1 MRISDWSSD
10 VCSSDLAE
18 ALVRWQHPT
27 RGLILPG
34 DFIEVAEEAREI
46 GPLTLWTL
54 RQVIEDQQRLARHGH
69 DIVLS
74 TNISGQL
81 PADTELVEEACGL
94 VSESGAKI
102 GFGIPEP
109 SGIRDPHH
117 TIGHFPPIAENR
129 HEEG

>member
-1 MRISDWSSD
+1 MFLQYQPKLHLRRQQ
-10 VCSSDLAE
+10 VAGAE

-74 TNISGQL
+74 INISGQL
-81 PADTELVEEACGL
+81 LRSEERRVGKEC
-94 VSESGAKI
+94 VSTCRFRWSQY
-102 GFGIPEP
+102 
-109 SGIRDPHH
+109 H
-117 TIGHFPPIAENR
+117 
-129 HEEG
+129 

>member
-1 MRISDWSSD
+1 MTAYELRISDWSSD
-10 VCSSDLAE
+10 VCSSDPLARGERFLQYQPKLHLRRQQVAGAE

-69 DIVLS
+69 D
-74 TNISGQL
+74 
-81 PADTELVEEACGL
+81 
-94 VSESGAKI
+94 KI
-102 GFGIPEP
+102 GRASCRE
-109 SGIRDPHH
+109 RVCEDV
-117 TIGHFPPIAENR
+117 
-129 HEEG
+129 